1 MLDKTREFATL
12 YGGTGPTRFTQD
24 GNRYGANEK
33 YLGKVDATPALNET
47 NLGGDDTIAKDFS
60 IMDKPELIA
69 LATSHGLHANGRM
82 SEETLRN
89 KLSSHNADIL
99 RDSAEDTPSV

>member
-24 GNRYGANEK
+24 GNRYGVK
-33 YLGKVDATPALNET
+33 GQYLGKVDAMPVLNEIK
-47 NLGGDDTIAKDFS
+47 LDDDDTIAQDFS
-60 IMDKPELIA
+60 GMNKSELIT

-82 SEETLRN
+82 SEETLRS
-89 KLSSHNADIL
+89 KLTSYYGDI
-99 RDSAEDTPSV
+99 S